1 MTEDFATQQQNT
13 KQKRSSWIF
22 FVLLI
27 LYGGMLISLLYFY
40 GDAAFGYDTG
50 IYRRIVSDYSTATD
64 LSPVPPFAFGYIAQ
78 FFSSLGFSLDA
89 ILSGGYIAIALATF
103 TLLYSVTEIYT
114 SRRVALIVSL
124 LFLTSIVQF
133 DFITWY
139 YYRNVLA
146 VGCLLAAL
154 VLLHKKSHALSIPLI
169 LLTSI
174 HPFTAMFVYVA
185 FGIYGVVTKEHRA
198 YLFGHLFLS
207 GSIACVLNRAEFARY
222 ISIFIDYAGVVRNA
236 SATVGAE
243 LDGQFITT
251 KQYLMQSLLIL
262 PFALLGVWKYA
273 KKHLLWSIL
282 IVVCVG
288 GILGQILLY
297 KRLFILL
304 NIPLL
309 FFAALGLNVLYKKIQ
324 HETWRYIPVLCMIAY
339 FVFPAISHIT
349 SFVPRMNQDMIVQ
362 IQQFGAA
369 IPPQSTILSMSSE
382 EAPWLLGFAAPHT
395 IIAPGVFDANK
406 WSEEEWYTFW
416 TTKDATMRQTLFNR
430 YEENTLYIFSPLTT
444 KTQALFDGDTSITQ
458 LSPFVWI
465 YQK

>member
-1 MTEDFATQQQNT
+1 MTEDFVPQQQNT
-13 KQKRSSWIF
+13 NQKRSSWIF
-22 FVLLI
+22 FVLLV
-27 LYGGMLISLLYFY
+27 LYGALIISLLYFY

-64 LSPVPPFAFGYIAQ
+64 ISPVPPFAFGYIAN

-89 ILSGGYIAIALATF
+89 ILSGGYVAIALATF
-103 TLLYSVTEIYT
+103 TLLYRVTEIYT
-114 SRRVALIVSL
+114 SRRVALIVSI

-139 YYRNVLA
+139 YYRNVIA
-146 VGCLLAAL
+146 MCCLLAAV

-174 HPFTAMFVYVA
+174 HPFTAMFVYVT

-222 ISIFIDYAGVVRNA
+222 ISIFIEYAGIVRNA
-236 SATVGAE
+236 SSTVGAE

-251 KQYLMQSLLIL
+251 KQYIIQNIMIL
-262 PFALLGVWKYA
+262 PFAFYGVWKYA
-273 KKHLLWSIL
+273 KKYLLWSVLIL
-282 IVVCVG
+282 ICLL
-288 GILGQILLY
+288 GIAAELLLY

-304 NIPLL
+304 HIPVL
-309 FFAALGLNVLYKKIQ
+309 FFAALGLNVLYEKIQ
-324 HETWRYIPVLCMIAY
+324 YETWRYIPVIFMIGY
-339 FVFPAISHIT
+339 FTFPIISHSK
-349 SFVPRMNQDMIVQ
+349 SFVPRIHQQMI
-362 IQQFGAA
+362 IEIEQFGAA
-369 IPPQSTILSMSSE
+369 IPSQSTILSMSSE
-382 EAPWLLGFAAPHT
+382 EAPWLLGFAGPHT
-395 IIAPGVFDANK
+395 IIAPGVFDANR

-416 TTKDATMRQTLFNR
+416 TTKDLNIRHTLFDR
-430 YEENTLYIFSPLTT
+430 YEKNSIYIFSPNTN
-444 KTQALFDGDTSITQ
+444 KTHALFVNDPSITQ
-458 LSPFVWI
+458 LSPFVWV